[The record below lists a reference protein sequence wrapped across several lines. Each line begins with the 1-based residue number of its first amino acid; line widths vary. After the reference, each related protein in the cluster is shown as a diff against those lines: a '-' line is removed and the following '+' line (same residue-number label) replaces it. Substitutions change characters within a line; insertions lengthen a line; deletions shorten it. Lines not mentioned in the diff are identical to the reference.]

1 METHKK
7 LRTGIL
13 SLMILFTISFNSIQA
28 QEFDLINGESSLKI
42 MGTSSIHDWHETAEN
57 QSGQIS
63 FKDLAAGQIEQI
75 TINIVAESIKS
86 GKRSMDKNT
95 YEALKTDK
103 FKTISFRLTE
113 VKKTISKDN
122 GVFDVNAIGDLT
134 IAGVKKTIPLDFT
147 VTITESKI
155 KLTGEK
161 KIKMTEFNIEPPTA
175 LFGTITTG
183 DELTIEFSTIF
194 QKSLNN

>member
-1 METHKK
+1 MKTYKK
-7 LRTGIL
+7 LSTGVL
-13 SLMILFTISFNSIQA
+13 SLMVLLTLSFNSIQA

-42 MGTSSIHDWHETAEN
+42 KGTSSIHDWHEVAEN
-57 QSGQIS
+57 QRGKIS
-63 FKDLAAGQIEQI
+63 FKNLEAGQIEKI
-75 TINIVAESIKS
+75 TVDIVAESLKS
-86 GKRSMDKNT
+86 GKRGMDNNT

-103 FKTISFRLTE
+103 YKTISFRLTE
-113 VKKTISKDN
+113 VKKTVSKDN

-134 IAGVKKTIPLDFT
+134 IAGVKKTIALDFT
-147 VTITESKI
+147 VSVTESKI

-194 QKSLNN
+194 K

>member
-1 METHKK
+1 MKTSKK
-7 LRTGIL
+7 ISTGIL
-13 SLMILFTISFNSIQA
+13 SLVVLLTMSFNSIQA

-42 MGTSSIHDWHETAEN
+42 MGTSSIHDWHEVAES
-57 QSGQIS
+57 QSGKIN
-63 FKDLAAGQIEQI
+63 FNNLEAGQIEQI

-86 GKRSMDKNT
+86 GKRGMDKNT

-103 FKTISFRLTE
+103 YKTISFRLTE
-113 VKKTISKDN
+113 VKKTVSKGN
-122 GVFDVNAIGDLT
+122 GLFDVNAIGDLT

-147 VTITESKI
+147 VTITGSKI

-161 KIKMTEFNIEPPTA
+161 KIKMTEFNIDPPTA

-194 QKSLNN
+194 QKALNN

>member
-1 METHKK
+1 MKTHK
-7 LRTGIL
+7 LSTRIL
-13 SLMILFTISFNSIQA
+13 SLIILLTVTFNLTQA
-28 QEFDLINGESSLKI
+28 QEFNLLKEESSLKI
-42 MGTSSIHDWHETAEN
+42 MGTSSIHDWHEVAEE
-57 QSGQIS
+57 QSGKIN
-63 FKDLAAGQIEQI
+63 FNNVETGQIEKI
-75 TINIVAESIKS
+75 TINIAAESLKS
-86 GKRSMDKNT
+86 GKRGMDKNT

-103 FKTISFRLTE
+103 YKTISFQLTE
-113 VKKTISKDN
+113 VKKTVSKDN

-134 IAGVKKTIPLDFT
+134 IAGVKKTISLDFT
-147 VTITESKI
+147 LSVADSKI

-194 QKSLNN
+194 K